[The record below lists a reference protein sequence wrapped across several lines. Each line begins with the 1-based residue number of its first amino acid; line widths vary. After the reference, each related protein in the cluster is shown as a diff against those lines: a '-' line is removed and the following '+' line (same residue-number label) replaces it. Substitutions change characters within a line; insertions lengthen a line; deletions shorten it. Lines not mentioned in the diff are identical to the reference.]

1 MESQLLQHESM
12 KRFLQLLDENDMS
25 EQKENV
31 EFLATY
37 VDSMEY
43 QLNEV
48 LNELKNVK
56 TELTAIQDKTLK
68 ATATRTVDKVT
79 HKVEECKC
87 SLLKL
92 KQHIIN
98 TVDKAVSD
106 FKIKGKSAL
115 SKGLETLK
123 VKEILSTIKKGLDGM
138 NQIADESIDNLSKL
152 GDEVHAVNSHFKN
165 IGRIFLG
172 KEAKDISP
180 RDTNKGLLLKVQEGL
195 FFSMAVFTK
204 MSMQTHSVM
213 GTIDK
218 IQQEPKQSVKNE
230 LKDIK
235 DAKSSLLS
243 NKTNTKENKQRGQ
256 R

>member
-43 QLNEV
+43 QINAV
-48 LNELKNVK
+48 LDELKNVQK
-56 TELTAIQDKTLK
+56 ELANIQDKTLK
-68 ATATRTVDKVT
+68 ATVTRTVDKVT
-79 HKVEECKC
+79 HKVEDCKN
-87 SLLKL
+87 SLMKL
-92 KQHIIN
+92 KKHIIN

-106 FKIKGKSAL
+106 FKIRGKSAL
-115 SKGLETLK
+115 SRGLETLK
-123 VKEILSTIKKGLDGM
+123 VKEMLNTIKKGLDGM
-138 NQIADESIDNLSKL
+138 NNIADESIDNLSKL

-165 IGRIFLG
+165 IGRMLTG
-172 KEAKDISP
+172 KETKNISP

-204 MSMQTHSVM
+204 MSMQTHSIM
-213 GTIDK
+213 STIDK
-218 IQQEPKQSVKNE
+218 IQHEPKQSVKNE